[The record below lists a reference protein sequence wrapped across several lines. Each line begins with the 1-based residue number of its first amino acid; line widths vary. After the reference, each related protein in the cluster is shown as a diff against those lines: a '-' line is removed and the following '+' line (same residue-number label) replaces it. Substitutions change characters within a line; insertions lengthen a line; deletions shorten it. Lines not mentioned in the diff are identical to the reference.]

1 MRYLLFVPLIL
12 FAALA
17 QVAAA
22 PYFPLLGVTAN
33 PLLVLLVCWAMVRGP
48 EETMALIPVAG
59 IFKDLITT
67 DPVGASVLALLP
79 IVPLAAIRERRPTE
93 SEFLPTLAVVAAAS
107 LSYHLIYMI
116 VLTAVGDGPP
126 WLQSPVRVILPAALF
141 NALITPIFYLPVRWA
156 TTLAEM
162 ARPSMSV
169 PGLGE
174 R

>member
-12 FAALA
+12 FVALG

-33 PLLVLLVCWAMVRGP
+33 PLLVLLMCWAMVRGP
-48 EETMALIPVAG
+48 REAMILIPLAG
-59 IFKDLITT
+59 IFKDLITS

-79 IVPLAAIRERRPTE
+79 VVPLAAMRERWPTE
-93 SEFLPTLAVVAAAS
+93 SEFVPTVAVVAAAS
-107 LSYHLIYMI
+107 LSYDVLYMM

-126 WLQSPVRVILPAALF
+126 WLQSPLRVLLPAVVV

-156 TTLAEM
+156 TTLSEM
-162 ARPSMSV
+162 VRPGVRV
-169 PGLGE
+169 PG
-174 R
+174 